1 MSPSAACVALL
12 SAAFPPKPSASASSM
27 ASAAFRPFRLEPT
40 LHSASHA
47 SAAYAMLLRSI
58 TASAPQAAI
67 FAYRLR
73 VGFAFISF
81 KSERQRKKPPNST
94 SFVAFTAITIC
105 SG

>member
-1 MSPSAACVALL
+1 
-12 SAAFPPKPSASASSM
+12 M

-81 KSERQRKKPPNST
+81 KKASVSAKKPPNST